1 MSYEEMY
8 RLPMINPPCSMSD
21 LDLPVG
27 SEKGSMYKLP
37 KIQGSLS
44 SDLPENPL
52 QILENRQEIIL
63 KQLENL
69 KIRVE
74 NLKENAMPN
83 QKVSITKMTT

>member
-1 MSYEEMY
+1 MPYEEMY

-63 KQLENL
+63 KHLENWSTKVYELL
-69 KIRVE
+69 KKEPISRVLGE
-74 NLKENAMPN
+74 L
-83 QKVSITKMTT
+83 